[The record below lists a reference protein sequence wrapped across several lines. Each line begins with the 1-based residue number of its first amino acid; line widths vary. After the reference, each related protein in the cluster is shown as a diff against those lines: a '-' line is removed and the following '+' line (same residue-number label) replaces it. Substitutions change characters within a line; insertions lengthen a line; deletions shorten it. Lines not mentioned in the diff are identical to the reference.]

1 MLRIDS
7 KELIMSVMSDL
18 ALYIEDYFHSGVSEV
33 MCAAALNI
41 PVEWVYNHYNYL
53 QEVNHEDFG
62 WDDE

>member
-1 MLRIDS
+1 
-7 KELIMSVMSDL
+7 MSVMSDL
-18 ALYIEDYFHSGVSEV
+18 ALSIEDYFHSGVSEV